1 MMLTK
6 RRLIIIGTVIVI
18 SPLAIPI
25 LKEVYLR
32 FFKRGFHQHKSLL
45 KRLMTLIEQKY
56 LSPNSSIVKMETEE
70 NHDIVELH
78 EREGFNY
85 VSIQCLQNQGR
96 AEKVARPINNDPFL
110 PPFDNGIF
118 ITDLGKTH
126 RLIFNKYMASKYH
139 VLVVTKI
146 FMLQTEPLVDTD
158 FKYAYLVL
166 TALDGFAFFNS
177 DKTAGSS
184 QLHKHLQ
191 IVSYKYFQTFYL
203 TKILSIVENQP
214 TSTQKQNESLGVIV
228 LEFPFFE
235 NYKHVLVSF
244 REFNPYSDD
253 SDKYSAYLQRVYQ
266 FCRELLRCQNSDHS
280 HNLLFGKNWMLL
292 ILRKKEKYIG
302 IVSVNALGCIGKIS
316 VANKEK
322 FEKLKNTHPSDIYS
336 EILVDKSDST
346 EYLINN
352 DD

>member
-1 MMLTK
+1 MLTK
-6 RRLIIIGTVIVI
+6 RRLLVIGAVIVI
-18 SPLAIPI
+18 SPLTLPI

-32 FFKRGFHQHKSLL
+32 FFKRGFHQHRSLL

-56 LSPNSSIVKMETEE
+56 LASNSSIVKMETEE
-70 NHDIVELH
+70 SHDIVELH

-85 VSIQCLQNQGR
+85 VSIQCLHNQGR
-96 AEKVARPINNDPFL
+96 TEKTVRSVNNDPFL

-139 VLVVTKI
+139 VLVITKI
-146 FMLQTEPLVDTD
+146 FMLQTEPLIDTD

-191 IVSYKYFQTFYL
+191 VVAYKYFQTFYL
-203 TKILSIVENQP
+203 TRILGIVDSQSGAVPKAKEDLDVN
-214 TSTQKQNESLGVIV
+214 V

-235 NYKHVLVSF
+235 NYKHILVSF
-244 REFNPYSDD
+244 REFNSYSDD
-253 SDKYSAYLQRVYQ
+253 LDKYSAYLQRVYQ
-266 FCRELLRCQNSDHS
+266 YCRELLRCQNADHS

-292 ILRKKEKYIG
+292 ILRKKEKYSG
-302 IVSVNALGCIGKIS
+302 IVSINALGCIGRIT
-316 VANKEK
+316 VANREK
-322 FEKLKNTHPSDIYS
+322 FEKLKNAHPSDIYS

-346 EYLINN
+346 DYLINN

>member
-1 MMLTK
+1 MFTK
-6 RRLIIIGTVIVI
+6 RRLLIIGTVIVI
-18 SPLAIPI
+18 TPLAIPL

-32 FFKRGFHQHKSLL
+32 FFKRGFHQHRSLL

-56 LSPNSSIVKMETEE
+56 LAPNSSIVKMEAEE

-85 VSIQCLQNQGR
+85 VSIQCLRSQER
-96 AEKVARPINNDPFL
+96 SDKVARPINNDPFL

-126 RLIFNKYMASKYH
+126 RLIFNKYMVSKYH

-146 FMLQTEPLVDTD
+146 FMLQTEPLVEAD
-158 FKYAYLVL
+158 FKYGYLVL
-166 TALDGFAFFNS
+166 AALDGFAFFNS

-203 TKILSIVENQP
+203 AKILGIVANYSRSDVLQSEG
-214 TSTQKQNESLGVIV
+214 LGVSV
-228 LEFPFFE
+228 LEFPFLE
-235 NYKHVLVSF
+235 NYKHTLVSF
-244 REFNPYSDD
+244 REFNAYSDD
-253 SDKYSAYLQRVYQ
+253 LDKYSIYLQRVYQ
-266 FCRELLRCQNSDHS
+266 FCWELLRCQNTDHS

-292 ILRKKEKYIG
+292 ILRKKEKFNG
-302 IVSVNALGCIGKIS
+302 IISVNAVGCIGKIS
-316 VANKEK
+316 VASKEK
-322 FEKLKNTHPSDIYS
+322 FQKLKNAHPSDIYS
-336 EILVDKSDST
+336 EILVDKSDSA